1 VTADCLKLTSYFGE
15 RHRTGGRFT
24 ADALIELYGR
34 HEIAASILLRGT
46 EGFGLKH
53 HLRTDRSLTLSEDLP
68 LIAIAVDTRSRIERV
83 LAPTVQLNRT
93 GLVTLERARLLTD
106 VTGPGWSAEDDEAA
120 KLTIYLGR
128 QERVGRV
135 PAFIAVCDLLHRRGI
150 DGATALLG
158 VDGTAHGRR
167 ERAAFFS
174 RNAEVPMMVIAVGSG
189 ERIASILPELGTLLQ
204 RPLLTLER
212 VRICKRDGLLL
223 ATPPELPGAD
233 DHGMAL
239 WHKLMVYTSE
249 AVQCHGE
256 PIHRAI
262 VRRLRSAGL
271 SGATTQ
277 RGIWGFHGDHPPHG
291 DRLLQLGRHVPAV
304 TIVIDTPERISAAF
318 SVIDELTSERGL
330 VTSETLPALRASAGD
345 RRRGGTRLATHHLP
359 PTPDPLSSGRSGW
372 VGEPGRALAEL
383 RGDRFGLVRAAD
395 EGADLLLLGGEAR
408 LQVHPARQVQQPL
421 SRPDGIGAAAGDDAG
436 QFQRGLARV
445 GIDLGRQAQRHGLL
459 AAHDAPGEGQFL
471 GDVPADELGQ
481 HLAAGH
487 VWHQAPPDLHHR
499 QPRVRRDDADVGAER
514 DLQAAAQR
522 IAGHGRDDRNGDLR
536 PDVRGPLSGGPG
548 RPGARRQVDQGAEP
562 LAVAHRGERA
572 EVQARAEVRPLAG
585 QHDRADTWFGLEPLT
600 RRDQAGEHRPVQGIA
615 LVRPGQP
622 DIGHPAGDLHC
633 DALFG
638 HHRSLAFVWLC
649 RLTRAG

>member
-15 RHRTGGRFT
+15 RHRTGGSFT

-330 VTSETLPALRASAGD
+330 VTSETIPALRASAGD